1 MSHQNE
7 NSRYSLNPELNDG
20 QQFVPI
26 TIRFKLVYTT
36 AIRYYTVCPDWTI
49 WQMMEFIKPY
59 VLVDFGLEQFDI
71 VLVGQPMAERGDA
84 LRISNNAK
92 VCDISNNM
100 DYLCLYVRA
109 QQN

>member
-1 MSHQNE
+1 MSQQNE
-7 NSRYSLNPELNDG
+7 NSRYALNPELNDG
-20 QQFVPI
+20 QPFVPI

-49 WQMMEFIKPY
+49 CQMMEFIKPY
-59 VLVDFGLEQFDI
+59 VLLDFGLEQFDI

-92 VCDISNNM
+92 VYNISNNM
-100 DYLCLYVRA
+100 DYLCLYVRG